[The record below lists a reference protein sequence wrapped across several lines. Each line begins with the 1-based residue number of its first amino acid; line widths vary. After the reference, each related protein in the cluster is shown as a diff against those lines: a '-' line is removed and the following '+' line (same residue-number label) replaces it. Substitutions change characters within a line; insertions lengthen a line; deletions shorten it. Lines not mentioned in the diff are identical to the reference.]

1 MSKANLRRD
10 QGGINSSGL
19 GLEFMLTSVQSGSER
34 EKETEGK
41 GAKECSTMRIIRWM
55 C

>member
-1 MSKANLRRD
+1 M
-10 QGGINSSGL
+10 GL
-19 GLEFMLTSVQSGSER
+19 VFGLTSGQNGSER

-41 GAKECSTMRIIRWM
+41 GAEECSTMRIIRWM